1 MLKDRSSTDEKS
13 PSERLSP
20 NASKRSRKASTKS
33 VPQGADCRTEQP
45 TYNDNELDL
54 LSGTLGYAIK
64 RAQMRSYEVLFSI
77 LGPNALTPGRMTALS
92 LIGLQPGII
101 QSALAEQLKINRAS
115 MVKVIDALE
124 ALGFVERCAT
134 EGDRRSY
141 ALRLTLVGNQA
152 LQKLHQQID
161 EYEKAISST
170 LAKGERKLLMELLEK
185 VAAEGRS

>member
-1 MLKDRSSTDEKS
+1 MLKDRTSTDAQS
-13 PSERLSP
+13 PSETLSP
-20 NASKRSRKASTKS
+20 NASRSSRKASTKAG
-33 VPQGADCRTEQP
+33 PQGADCRSEQP
-45 TYNDNELDL
+45 IYNNNELDL

-64 RAQMRSYEVLFSI
+64 RAQVRSYEVLFSI

-92 LIGLQPGII
+92 LIGLQPGIT

-141 ALRLTLVGNQA
+141 ALRLTLEGNQE
-152 LQKLHQQID
+152 LKKLHQQID
-161 EYEKAISST
+161 QYEKAISST
-170 LAKGERKLLMELLEK
+170 LAKGERKQLMELLEK
-185 VAAEGRS
+185 VAAGGQS